1 MDKMKNSG
9 MSETM
14 QTLTRKSACVMLSL
28 LLLLSAVLPVKAAAE
43 TASAKVVRVGS
54 FEDTFNYVNEK
65 GARKGYGYEL
75 LETLSG
81 YTGWQFEYV
90 TCDWSD
96 CFEKLK
102 NGEVDIIGG
111 ISYTED
117 RTQEMLFSDESMG
130 VEKYYLYADLSRAD
144 ISASDFKTLNGKKI
158 GVLMGTEPEVM
169 LAEWEEK
176 YGLKTEHVNISN
188 NEDVKQKL
196 ANHEIDC
203 FVSLEESFWAERG
216 ISTITRVG
224 ESGIYYAINKNRP
237 DIKEELDDA
246 MRALDEAVPFYTADL
261 YKRYFSMDYTPIL
274 TGEEKAWLRKHGA
287 IRMGFLASD
296 SGVSTYDPATGEF
309 TGVITDY
316 IQFAAD
322 CLGNQELE
330 FQLVGYDSKE
340 AELDALKSGEI
351 DMIFHC
357 DQNPNLAEEYHF
369 ACTNTTW
376 TSNLMAVTNKQ
387 HFNENNV
394 NRIVVPQNKLSLKK
408 YLAFYY
414 PQWEIVDC
422 DTQEDAARLVK
433 DGQADCFVTGISSE
447 NKYSKKYSFYSVPL
461 VNPVR
466 SCFAVNSG
474 NRSLLSI
481 LNKTIKAMPVNMLA
495 GALAMYKSSARKVT
509 LSDFI
514 RDNFFK
520 VMLISSIAVA
530 VVLLT
535 ILMLL
540 QKARKAEAAAR
551 KAASD
556 TQELNAKLQVAVEKA
571 ESANRAKSTFLSNMS
586 HDIRTPMNAIIGFT
600 TLALSNIDD
609 TDRVKDYLGKTL
621 ASSNHLLSLINDV
634 LDMSRI
640 ESGKIHLEEVEVN
653 LSDVLHDLKTIV
665 SGQIYAKQ
673 LELYMDA
680 MDVTDEDVYCDKTRL
695 NQILLN
701 LLSNAIKFTPAG
713 GTVSVRVRQLAGKVR
728 GCGQYEF
735 RIKDNGIG
743 MSQEFA
749 QKIFEPFERER
760 TSTVSRIQGTG
771 LGMAITKNIVD
782 MMGGTIEVQTA
793 QGKGTEF
800 TVCVPMRAQT
810 EQRPVE
816 KITEL
821 EGLKALVVDDDFNT
835 CDSVTKM
842 LVKVGM
848 RAEWTLSGKEAVL
861 RARQSIEM
869 SDVYHAYIIDW
880 RLPDMNGIEVT
891 RQIRSL
897 HDDTPI
903 IILTAYDWSDIEVEA
918 KAAGVTAFCAKPM
931 FMSDLRETLMSAL
944 GQKPADAVQRLLP
957 EKNADFKGK
966 HILLVEDNELNREI
980 AQEILREYGFLV
992 DSAENGAVAVEKV
1005 STTAPGSYDL
1015 VLMDVQM
1022 PIMDGYTAT
1031 RKIRARRPK
1040 PLKSLRRHHGA
1051 GGRLGTQRRRV
1062 GHHPPLQTLRKAQL
1076 QPCGGRR
1083 QPHEA
1088 HEHCHEAA
1096 VLSAVPAGLY

>member
-1 MDKMKNSG
+1 
-9 MSETM
+9 M

-102 NGEVDIIGG
+102 NGEIDIIGG

-117 RTQEMLFSDESMG
+117 RTQEMLFSDEPMG

-296 SGVSTYDPATGEF
+296 SGVSTFDPATGEF

-394 NRIVVPQNKLSLKK
+394 NRIAVPQNKLSLKK

-514 RDNFFK
+514 KDNFFK

-600 TLALSNIDD
+600 TLAISNIND
-609 TDRVKDYLGKTL
+609 TERVKDYLGKTL

-673 LELYMDA
+673 LELYMDV

-1005 STTAPGSYDL
+1005 STAAPGSYDL

-1031 RKIRARRPK
+1031 RKIRALDDPARAKLPILAMTANAFDEDRRNALESGMNGFLSK
-1040 PLKSLRRHHGA
+1040 PIVIDDLV
-1051 GGRLGTQRRRV
+1051 QE
-1062 GHHPPLQTLRKAQL
+1062 LRKIL
-1076 QPCGGRR
+1076 
-1083 QPHEA
+1083 
-1088 HEHCHEAA
+1088 
-1096 VLSAVPAGLY
+1096 

>member
-102 NGEVDIIGG
+102 NGEIDIIGG

-117 RTQEMLFSDESMG
+117 RTQEMLFSDEPMG
-130 VEKYYLYADLSRAD
+130 VEKYYLYADLARAD
-144 ISASDFKTLNGKKI
+144 ISASDFKTLNGQKI

-169 LAEWEEK
+169 LTEWEEK
-176 YGLKTEHVNISN
+176 YVLETEHVNISN

-246 MRALDEAVPFYTADL
+246 MRALNEAAPFYTADL

-394 NRIVVPQNKLSLKK
+394 NRIAVPQNKLSLKK

-414 PQWEIVDC
+414 PQWEIMDC

-514 RDNFFK
+514 KDNFFK

-571 ESANRAKSTFLSNMS
+571 ETANRAKSTFLSNMS

-673 LELYMDA
+673 LELYMDV

-701 LLSNAIKFTPAG
+701 LLSNAIKFTPVG
-713 GTVSVRVRQLAGKVR
+713 GTVSVRVRQLAGKVH

-918 KAAGVTAFCAKPM
+918 KAAGVTAFCSKPM

-980 AQEILREYGFLV
+980 AQEILQEYGFLV
-992 DSAENGAVAVEKV
+992 DTAENGAVAVEKV
-1005 STTAPGSYDL
+1005 STAAPGSYDL

-1031 RKIRARRPK
+1031 RKIRALDDPARAKLPILAMTANAFDEDRRNALESGMNGFLSK
-1040 PLKSLRRHHGA
+1040 PIVIGDLVQELHKIL
-1051 GGRLGTQRRRV
+1051 
-1062 GHHPPLQTLRKAQL
+1062 
-1076 QPCGGRR
+1076 
-1083 QPHEA
+1083 
-1088 HEHCHEAA
+1088 
-1096 VLSAVPAGLY
+1096 

>member
-75 LETLSG
+75 LQTLSG

-96 CFEKLK
+96 CFEKLE
-102 NGEVDIIGG
+102 NGEIDIMGG

-117 RTQEMLFSDESMG
+117 RAEEMLFSDEPMG

-296 SGVSTYDPATGEF
+296 SGVSTFDPATGEF

-351 DMIFHC
+351 DMIFHF
-357 DQNPNLAEEYHF
+357 DQSPNLAEEYHF

-394 NRIVVPQNKLSLKK
+394 NRIAVPQNKLSLKK

-422 DTQEDAARLVK
+422 DTQEDAVKLVK

-461 VNPVR
+461 LNPVK

-514 RDNFFK
+514 KDNFFMALL
-520 VMLISSIAVA
+520 VSSIAVA
-530 VVLLT
+530 AILLT
-535 ILMLL
+535 ILKLL
-540 QKARKAEAAAR
+540 RKARKAEAAAR

-609 TDRVKDYLGKTL
+609 KDRVKDYLTKTL

-640 ESGKIHLEEVEVN
+640 ESGKLHLEEVEVN

-760 TSTVSRIQGTG
+760 TSTVSGIQGTG

-1005 STTAPGSYDL
+1005 STAAPGSYDL

-1031 RKIRARRPK
+1031 RKIRALDDPARAKLPILAMTANAFDEDRRNALESGMNGFLSK
-1040 PLKSLRRHHGA
+1040 PIVIDDLV
-1051 GGRLGTQRRRV
+1051 QE
-1062 GHHPPLQTLRKAQL
+1062 LRKIL
-1076 QPCGGRR
+1076 
-1083 QPHEA
+1083 
-1088 HEHCHEAA
+1088 
-1096 VLSAVPAGLY
+1096 

>member
-1 MDKMKNSG
+1 MLQYMLDTLVYILFKKLLTTGCDQGCNELLETCAMKIKRNETVWGGERLDEMKNSG

-14 QTLTRKSACVMLSL
+14 RSLTRKSVCALLSL
-28 LLLLSAVLPVKAAAE
+28 LLLLSAVLPVKAVAE
-43 TASAKVVRVGS
+43 TAPIKIIRVGS
-54 FEDTFNYVNEK
+54 FEDTFNYCNEK

-75 LETLSG
+75 LQTLSG

-102 NGEVDIIGG
+102 NDEIDIMGG

-117 RTQEMLFSDESMG
+117 RAEEMLFSDEPMG
-130 VEKYYLYADLSRAD
+130 EEKYYLYVDLSRAD
-144 ISASDFKTLNGKKI
+144 ISASNFKTLNGKKV

-169 LAEWEEK
+169 LTEWEEK
-176 YGLKTEHVNISN
+176 YGIKTQHVNISN

-296 SGVSTYDPATGEF
+296 SGVSTFDPATGEF

-394 NRIVVPQNKLSLKK
+394 NRIAVPQNKLSLKK

-514 RDNFFK
+514 KDNFFK

-551 KAASD
+551 KAAND
-556 TQELNAKLQVAVEKA
+556 TQKLNAKLQVAVENA
-571 ESANRAKSTFLSNMS
+571 ESANHAKSTFLFNMS
-586 HDIRTPMNAIIGFT
+586 HDIRTPMNAIIGY
-600 TLALSNIDD
+600 AD
-609 TDRVKDYLGKTL
+609 L
-621 ASSNHLLSLINDV
+621 ASRHLDDPAKLEKYMENIQVCGQNLLMLLNNVLDLARIENDKTEMEYSVSDVDKDFRNCVAMFQNQADSKGQTLMVTAHLLYPYVYADIP
-634 LDMSRI
+634 
-640 ESGKIHLEEVEVN
+640 HLTEVCTN
-653 LSDVLHDLKTIV
+653 LV
-665 SGQIYAKQ
+665 
-673 LELYMDA
+673 
-680 MDVTDEDVYCDKTRL
+680 
-695 NQILLN
+695 
-701 LLSNAIKFTPAG
+701 SNAVKYTGAG
-713 GTVSVRVRQLAGKVR
+713 GTIHCDVTQKPGKKEGWCDMVVTVA
-728 GCGQYEF
+728 
-735 RIKDNGIG
+735 DNGIG
-743 MSQEFA
+743 MSQEF
-749 QKIFEPFERER
+749 QKHIFEPFERER
-760 TSTVSRIQGTG
+760 TSTVSKVEGSGIGMGIVKKLVELMSGTVEVESKIGVGSKFTVTIPCRIASGDETQAKRETNPSDQKCLCGTRILLTEDNDLNAEIAVELLREEG
-771 LGMAITKNIVD
+771 CTVDRAKDGVECVD
-782 MMGGTIEVQTA
+782 MLEKAANGTYQMILMDIQMPVMNGYDAAKKIRRMDDPQKAGIPIIAMTA
-793 QGKGTEF
+793 NAFSEDKQ
-800 TVCVPMRAQT
+800 A
-810 EQRPVE
+810 
-816 KITEL
+816 
-821 EGLKALVVDDDFNT
+821 ALD
-835 CDSVTKM
+835 
-842 LVKVGM
+842 VGM
-848 RAEWTLSGKEAVL
+848 NDH
-861 RARQSIEM
+861 I
-869 SDVYHAYIIDW
+869 
-880 RLPDMNGIEVT
+880 
-891 RQIRSL
+891 
-897 HDDTPI
+897 
-903 IILTAYDWSDIEVEA
+903 
-918 KAAGVTAFCAKPM
+918 AKPINM
-931 FMSDLRETLMSAL
+931 NILVPTI
-944 GQKPADAVQRLLP
+944 QKYL
-957 EKNADFKGK
+957 
-966 HILLVEDNELNREI
+966 
-980 AQEILREYGFLV
+980 
-992 DSAENGAVAVEKV
+992 
-1005 STTAPGSYDL
+1005 
-1015 VLMDVQM
+1015 
-1022 PIMDGYTAT
+1022 
-1031 RKIRARRPK
+1031 
-1040 PLKSLRRHHGA
+1040 
-1051 GGRLGTQRRRV
+1051 
-1062 GHHPPLQTLRKAQL
+1062 
-1076 QPCGGRR
+1076 
-1083 QPHEA
+1083 
-1088 HEHCHEAA
+1088 
-1096 VLSAVPAGLY
+1096 

>member
-75 LETLSG
+75 LQTLSG

-96 CFEKLK
+96 CFEKLE
-102 NGEVDIIGG
+102 NGEIDIMGA

-117 RTQEMLFSDESMG
+117 RAEEMLFSDEPMG
-130 VEKYYLYADLSRAD
+130 EEKYYLYADLSRAD
-144 ISASDFKTLNGKKI
+144 ITASDFKTLNGKKI

-169 LAEWEEK
+169 LTEWEEK
-176 YGLKTEHVNISN
+176 YGLETEHVNISN

-196 ANHEIDC
+196 ADHEIDC

-296 SGVSTYDPATGEF
+296 SGVSTFDPATGEF

-394 NRIVVPQNKLSLKK
+394 NRIAVPQNKLSLKK

-514 RDNFFK
+514 KDNFFMALL
-520 VMLISSIAVA
+520 VSSIAVA
-530 VVLLT
+530 AILLT
-535 ILMLL
+535 ILKLL
-540 QKARKAEAAAR
+540 RKARKAEAAAR
-551 KAASD
+551 KAAND
-556 TQELNAKLQVAVEKA
+556 TQKLNAKLQVAVENA
-571 ESANRAKSTFLSNMS
+571 ESANHAKSTFLFNMS
-586 HDIRTPMNAIIGFT
+586 HDIRTPMNAIIGY
-600 TLALSNIDD
+600 AD
-609 TDRVKDYLGKTL
+609 L
-621 ASSNHLLSLINDV
+621 ASRHLDDPAKLKNYMENIQVCGQNLLMLLNNVLDLARIENDKTEMEYSVSDVEKDFRNCVAMFRNQADSKGQTLTVTTHLLYPYVYADIP
-634 LDMSRI
+634 
-640 ESGKIHLEEVEVN
+640 HLTEICTN
-653 LSDVLHDLKTIV
+653 LV
-665 SGQIYAKQ
+665 
-673 LELYMDA
+673 
-680 MDVTDEDVYCDKTRL
+680 
-695 NQILLN
+695 
-701 LLSNAIKFTPAG
+701 SNAVKYTGAG
-713 GTVSVRVRQLAGKVR
+713 GTIRCNVTQKPGEKEGWCDTVVTVA
-728 GCGQYEF
+728 
-735 RIKDNGIG
+735 DNGIG
-743 MSQEFA
+743 MSQEF
-749 QKIFEPFERER
+749 QKHIFEPFERER
-760 TSTVSRIQGTG
+760 TSTVTKVEGSGI
-771 LGMAITKNIVD
+771 GMGIV
-782 MMGGTIEVQTA
+782 
-793 QGKGTEF
+793 K
-800 TVCVPMRAQT
+800 
-810 EQRPVE
+810 
-816 KITEL
+816 K
-821 EGLKALVVDDDFNT
+821 LV
-835 CDSVTKM
+835 
-842 LVKVGM
+842 G
-848 RAEWTLSGKEAVL
+848 
-861 RARQSIEM
+861 
-869 SDVYHAYIIDW
+869 
-880 RLPDMNGIEVT
+880 
-891 RQIRSL
+891 
-897 HDDTPI
+897 
-903 IILTAYDWSDIEVEA
+903 
-918 KAAGVTAFCAKPM
+918 
-931 FMSDLRETLMSAL
+931 LMS
-944 GQKPADAVQRLLP
+944 GT
-957 EKNADFKGK
+957 
-966 HILLVEDNELNREI
+966 
-980 AQEILREYGFLV
+980 
-992 DSAENGAVAVEKV
+992 VAVESKIGV
-1005 STTAPGSYDL
+1005 GSKFTVTIPCRIASEDETQAKRETNPSDQKCLCGTRILLTEDNDL
-1015 VLMDVQM
+1015 NAEIATELLQEEGCTVDRAKDGVECVDMLEKAANGTYQLILMDIQM
-1022 PIMDGYTAT
+1022 PVMNGYDAA
-1031 RKIRARRPK
+1031 RKIRGLDDPQKANIPIIAMTANAFTEDRQVALDAGMNDHIAK
-1040 PLKSLRRHHGA
+1040 PINMNVL
-1051 GGRLGTQRRRV
+1051 V
-1062 GHHPPLQTLRKAQL
+1062 PTLRKYL
-1076 QPCGGRR
+1076 
-1083 QPHEA
+1083 
-1088 HEHCHEAA
+1088 
-1096 VLSAVPAGLY
+1096 

>member
-1 MDKMKNSG
+1 
-9 MSETM
+9 M

-102 NGEVDIIGG
+102 NGEIDIIGG

-117 RTQEMLFSDESMG
+117 RTQEMLFSDEPMG

-296 SGVSTYDPATGEF
+296 SGVSTFDPATGEF

-376 TSNLMAVTNKQ
+376 TSNLMAVTNQQ

-394 NRIVVPQNKLSLKK
+394 NRIAVPQNKLSLKK

-514 RDNFFK
+514 KDNFFK

-673 LELYMDA
+673 LELYMDV

-713 GTVSVRVRQLAGKVR
+713 GTVSVRVRQLAGKVH

-861 RARQSIEM
+861 RARQALEM
-869 SDVYHAYIIDW
+869 SDAYHAYIIDW

-931 FMSDLRETLMSAL
+931 FMFDLRETLMSAL

-1005 STTAPGSYDL
+1005 STAAPGSYDL
-1015 VLMDVQM
+1015 LLMDVQM

-1031 RKIRARRPK
+1031 RKIRALDDPARAKLPILAMTANAFDEDRRNALESGMNGFLSK
-1040 PLKSLRRHHGA
+1040 PIVIDDLVQELHKIL
-1051 GGRLGTQRRRV
+1051 
-1062 GHHPPLQTLRKAQL
+1062 
-1076 QPCGGRR
+1076 
-1083 QPHEA
+1083 
-1088 HEHCHEAA
+1088 
-1096 VLSAVPAGLY
+1096 

>member
-1 MDKMKNSG
+1 
-9 MSETM
+9 M

-102 NGEVDIIGG
+102 NGEIDIIGG

-117 RTQEMLFSDESMG
+117 RTQEMLFSDEPMG

-296 SGVSTYDPATGEF
+296 SGVSTFDPATGEF

-394 NRIVVPQNKLSLKK
+394 NRIAVPQNKLSLKK

-514 RDNFFK
+514 KDNFFK

-600 TLALSNIDD
+600 TLAISNIDD
-609 TDRVKDYLGKTL
+609 KNRVKDYLSKTL

-673 LELYMDA
+673 LELYMDV

-918 KAAGVTAFCAKPM
+918 KAAGVTAFCSKPM

-1005 STTAPGSYDL
+1005 STAAPGSYDL

-1031 RKIRARRPK
+1031 RKIRALDDPARAKIPILAMTANAFDEDRRNALESGMNGFLSK
-1040 PLKSLRRHHGA
+1040 PIVIDDLVQELHKIL
-1051 GGRLGTQRRRV
+1051 
-1062 GHHPPLQTLRKAQL
+1062 
-1076 QPCGGRR
+1076 
-1083 QPHEA
+1083 
-1088 HEHCHEAA
+1088 
-1096 VLSAVPAGLY
+1096 

>member
-1 MDKMKNSG
+1 
-9 MSETM
+9 M

-102 NGEVDIIGG
+102 NGEIDIIGG

-117 RTQEMLFSDESMG
+117 RTQEMLFSDEPMG

-296 SGVSTYDPATGEF
+296 SGVSTFDPATGEF

-394 NRIVVPQNKLSLKK
+394 NRIAVPQNKLSLKK

-514 RDNFFK
+514 KDNFFK

-673 LELYMDA
+673 LKLYMDA

-701 LLSNAIKFTPAG
+701 LLSNSIKFTPAG

-760 TSTVSRIQGTG
+760 TSTVSGIQGTG

-1005 STTAPGSYDL
+1005 STAAPGSYDL

-1031 RKIRARRPK
+1031 RKIRALDDPARAKLPILAMTANAFDEDRRNALESGMNGFLSK
-1040 PLKSLRRHHGA
+1040 PIVIDDLV
-1051 GGRLGTQRRRV
+1051 QE
-1062 GHHPPLQTLRKAQL
+1062 LRKIL
-1076 QPCGGRR
+1076 
-1083 QPHEA
+1083 
-1088 HEHCHEAA
+1088 
-1096 VLSAVPAGLY
+1096 

>member
-1 MDKMKNSG
+1 
-9 MSETM
+9 M

-102 NGEVDIIGG
+102 NGEIDIIGG

-117 RTQEMLFSDESMG
+117 RTQEMLFSDEPMG

-330 FQLVGYDSKE
+330 FQLVGYDSNE

-351 DMIFHC
+351 DMIFHF
-357 DQNPNLAEEYHF
+357 DQNPNLAEEYRV

-394 NRIVVPQNKLSLKK
+394 NRIAVPQNKLSLKK

-514 RDNFFK
+514 KDNFFK

-944 GQKPADAVQRLLP
+944 GQKPADAVQGLLP

-1005 STTAPGSYDL
+1005 STAAPGSYDL

-1031 RKIRARRPK
+1031 RKIRALDDPARAKLPILAMTANAFDEDRRNALESGMNGFLSK
-1040 PLKSLRRHHGA
+1040 PIVIDDLV
-1051 GGRLGTQRRRV
+1051 QE
-1062 GHHPPLQTLRKAQL
+1062 LRKIL
-1076 QPCGGRR
+1076 
-1083 QPHEA
+1083 
-1088 HEHCHEAA
+1088 
-1096 VLSAVPAGLY
+1096 

>member
-90 TCDWSD
+90 TCNWSD

-102 NGEVDIIGG
+102 NGEIDIIGG

-117 RTQEMLFSDESMG
+117 RTQEMLFSDEPMG

-296 SGVSTYDPATGEF
+296 SGVSTFDPATGEF

-394 NRIVVPQNKLSLKK
+394 NRIAVPQNKLSLKK

-514 RDNFFK
+514 KDNFFK

-760 TSTVSRIQGTG
+760 TSTVSGIQGTG

-793 QGKGTEF
+793 QGKGSEF
-800 TVCVPMRAQT
+800 IIRVPLRVQT
-810 EQRPVE
+810 EHRPVE

-1005 STTAPGSYDL
+1005 STAAPGSYDL

-1031 RKIRARRPK
+1031 RKIRALDDPARAKLPILAMTANAFDEDRRNALESGMNGFLSK
-1040 PLKSLRRHHGA
+1040 PIVIDDLV
-1051 GGRLGTQRRRV
+1051 QE
-1062 GHHPPLQTLRKAQL
+1062 LRKIL
-1076 QPCGGRR
+1076 
-1083 QPHEA
+1083 
-1088 HEHCHEAA
+1088 
-1096 VLSAVPAGLY
+1096 

>member
-14 QTLTRKSACVMLSL
+14 QTLMRKSACVMLSL
-28 LLLLSAVLPVKAAAE
+28 LLLLSVVLPVKAAAE
-43 TASAKVVRVGS
+43 TAPAKVVRVGS

-96 CFEKLK
+96 CFEKLE
-102 NGEVDIIGG
+102 NGEIDIMGD

-117 RTQEMLFSDESMG
+117 RAGEMLFSDEPMG

-169 LAEWEEK
+169 LTEWEEK
-176 YGLKTEHVNISN
+176 YGLKTEHVNVSN

-224 ESGIYYAINKNRP
+224 ESGIYYAINKDRP
-237 DIKEELDDA
+237 DLKEELDSA
-246 MRALDEAVPFYTADL
+246 MRAVEDETPFYTADL

-274 TGEEKAWLRKHGA
+274 TGEEKAWLTEHGA
-287 IRMGFLASD
+287 IRMGFLTSD

-330 FQLVGYDSKE
+330 FHLVGYDSKE

-376 TSNLMAVTNKQ
+376 ITNLMAVTNKQ
-387 HFNENNV
+387 YFNENNV
-394 NRIVVPQNKLSLKK
+394 NRIAVPQNKLSLKK

-422 DTQEDAARLVK
+422 DTQEDAAKLVK
-433 DGQADCFVTGISSE
+433 DGQVDCFVTGISSE

-461 VNPVR
+461 LNPVK

-514 RDNFFK
+514 KDNFFK
-520 VMLISSIAVA
+520 VMLISSIAVT

-540 QKARKAEAAAR
+540 QKARKAEAAAK

-609 TDRVKDYLGKTL
+609 TERVKDYLGKTL

-918 KAAGVTAFCAKPM
+918 KAAGVTAFCSKPM

-944 GQKPADAVQRLLP
+944 GQKPADAVQGLLP

-1005 STTAPGSYDL
+1005 STAAPGSYDL
-1015 VLMDVQM
+1015 LLMDVQM

-1031 RKIRARRPK
+1031 RKIRALDDPARAKLPILAMTANAFDEDRRNALESGMNGFLSK
-1040 PLKSLRRHHGA
+1040 PIVIDDLVQELHKIL
-1051 GGRLGTQRRRV
+1051 
-1062 GHHPPLQTLRKAQL
+1062 
-1076 QPCGGRR
+1076 
-1083 QPHEA
+1083 
-1088 HEHCHEAA
+1088 
-1096 VLSAVPAGLY
+1096 

>member
-102 NGEVDIIGG
+102 NGEIDIIGG

-117 RTQEMLFSDESMG
+117 RTQEMLFSDEPMG

-144 ISASDFKTLNGKKI
+144 ISASDFKTLNGQKI

-176 YGLKTEHVNISN
+176 YGLETEHVNISN

-296 SGVSTYDPATGEF
+296 SGVSTFDPATGEF

-394 NRIVVPQNKLSLKK
+394 NRIAVPQNKLSLKK

-514 RDNFFK
+514 KDNFFK

-571 ESANRAKSTFLSNMS
+571 ETANRAKSTFLSNMS

-673 LELYMDA
+673 LELYMDV

-713 GTVSVRVRQLAGKVR
+713 GTVSVRVRQLAGKVH

-810 EQRPVE
+810 EQRLVE

-918 KAAGVTAFCAKPM
+918 KAAGVTAFCSKPM

-980 AQEILREYGFLV
+980 AQEILQEYGFLV

-1005 STTAPGSYDL
+1005 STAAPGSYDL

-1031 RKIRARRPK
+1031 RKIRALDDPARAKLPILAMTANAFDEDRRNALESGMNGFLSK
-1040 PLKSLRRHHGA
+1040 PIVIGDLVQELHKIL
-1051 GGRLGTQRRRV
+1051 
-1062 GHHPPLQTLRKAQL
+1062 
-1076 QPCGGRR
+1076 
-1083 QPHEA
+1083 
-1088 HEHCHEAA
+1088 
-1096 VLSAVPAGLY
+1096 

>member
-81 YTGWQFEYV
+81 YAGWQFEYV

-102 NGEVDIIGG
+102 NGEIDIIGG

-117 RTQEMLFSDESMG
+117 RTQEMLFSDEPMG

-296 SGVSTYDPATGEF
+296 SGVSTFDPATGEF

-394 NRIVVPQNKLSLKK
+394 NRIAVPQNKLSLKK

-514 RDNFFK
+514 KDNFFK

-609 TDRVKDYLGKTL
+609 KNRVKDYLSKTL

-760 TSTVSRIQGTG
+760 TSTVSGIQGTG

-918 KAAGVTAFCAKPM
+918 KAAGVTAFCSKPM

-1005 STTAPGSYDL
+1005 STAAPGSYDL

-1031 RKIRARRPK
+1031 RKIRALDDPARAKLPILAMTANAFDEDRRNALESGMNGFLSK
-1040 PLKSLRRHHGA
+1040 PIVIDDLV
-1051 GGRLGTQRRRV
+1051 QE
-1062 GHHPPLQTLRKAQL
+1062 LRKIL
-1076 QPCGGRR
+1076 
-1083 QPHEA
+1083 
-1088 HEHCHEAA
+1088 
-1096 VLSAVPAGLY
+1096 

>member
-1 MDKMKNSG
+1 
-9 MSETM
+9 M

-102 NGEVDIIGG
+102 NGEIDIIGG

-117 RTQEMLFSDESMG
+117 RTQEMLFSDEPMG
-130 VEKYYLYADLSRAD
+130 VEKYYLYADLARAD

-296 SGVSTYDPATGEF
+296 SGVSTFDPATGEF

-394 NRIVVPQNKLSLKK
+394 NRIAVPQNKLSLKK

-514 RDNFFK
+514 KDNFFK

-673 LELYMDA
+673 LELYMDV

-713 GTVSVRVRQLAGKVR
+713 GTVSVRVRQLAGKVH

-918 KAAGVTAFCAKPM
+918 KAAGVTAFCSKPM

-980 AQEILREYGFLV
+980 AQEILQEYGFLV
-992 DSAENGAVAVEKV
+992 DTAENGAVAVEKV
-1005 STTAPGSYDL
+1005 STAAPGSYDL

-1031 RKIRARRPK
+1031 RKIRALDDPARAKLPILAMTANAFDEDRRNALESGMNGFLSK
-1040 PLKSLRRHHGA
+1040 PIVIDDLVQELHKIL
-1051 GGRLGTQRRRV
+1051 
-1062 GHHPPLQTLRKAQL
+1062 
-1076 QPCGGRR
+1076 
-1083 QPHEA
+1083 
-1088 HEHCHEAA
+1088 
-1096 VLSAVPAGLY
+1096 